1 MTSNNKKK
9 SVKPK
14 LRDLFAS
21 PANFLGLGLGSGL
34 SPIMPGTAGT
44 LAAIIPYL
52 FLQHLPLTA
61 YLLVIVITAL
71 VGIKICDATAKS
83 LGVHDHGSIVW
94 DEFVGFWITMIAAP
108 TGWQWILA
116 GFILF
121 RFFDIV
127 KPWPISW
134 LDKHVDGGFG
144 IMIDDVVAGLMAFL
158 CLQLWLL
165 I

>member
-1 MTSNNKKK
+1 MTLNNKKNA
-9 SVKPK
+9 VKPT
-14 LRDLFAS
+14 LQDLLAS
-21 PANFLGLGLGSGL
+21 PANFFGLGLGSGL
-34 SPIMPGTAGT
+34 SPFMPGTAGT

-52 FLQHLPLTA
+52 FLQHLSLTN

-83 LGVHDHGSIVW
+83 LGVHDHGAIVW

-108 TGWQWILA
+108 AGWQWILA
-116 GFILF
+116 GFVLF

-127 KPWPISW
+127 KPWPINW
-134 LDKHVDGGFG
+134 LDKHVDGGLG
-144 IMIDDVVAGLMAFL
+144 IMLDDILAGLMAFL
-158 CLQLWLL
+158 CIQLWLT

>member
-1 MTSNNKKK
+1 MASNNKKNA
-9 SVKPK
+9 VKPT
-14 LRDLFAS
+14 LQDLLAS
-21 PANFLGLGLGSGL
+21 PANFFGLGLGSGL

-52 FLQHLPLTA
+52 FLQYLPLTS
-61 YLLVIVITAL
+61 YLLVIVIAAL

-83 LGVHDHGSIVW
+83 LGVHDHGAIVW

-108 TGWQWILA
+108 AGWQWILA
-116 GFILF
+116 GFVLF

-127 KPWPISW
+127 KPWPINW
-134 LDKHVDGGFG
+134 LDKHVDGGLG
-144 IMIDDVVAGLMAFL
+144 IMLDDILAGLMAFI
-158 CLQLWLL
+158 CLQLWLT